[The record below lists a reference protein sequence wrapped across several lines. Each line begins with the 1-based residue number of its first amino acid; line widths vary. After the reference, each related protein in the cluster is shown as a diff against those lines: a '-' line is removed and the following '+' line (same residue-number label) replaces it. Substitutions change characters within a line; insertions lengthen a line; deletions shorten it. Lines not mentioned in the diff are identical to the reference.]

1 MKTVLVMKL
10 TPLEII
16 IYRRK
21 VHVVIKEDQTVDLKQ
36 ADYQLFLQ
44 QRRVDLDSEENFKVC
59 KLRELCAGPSMARGE
74 ECFLREEGEV
84 GRAVVNTV
92 HVFLLVKFL
101 PEKKKTFSS
110 SSCESCPFWYPVR
123 VCPVMSNSLRPYGL

>member
-10 TPLEII
+10 PPLEII

-21 VHVVIKEDQTVDLKQ
+21 VHIVIKEDQTVDLKQ

-44 QRRVDLDSEENFKVC
+44 QRWVDLDSEENCEVC
-59 KLRELCAGPSMARGE
+59 KLREPCAGPSMAREE

-84 GRAVVNTV
+84 GRAVENRV
-92 HVFLLVKFL
+92 HVSLLVKFL
-101 PEKKKTFSS
+101 PEKKKIFSS
-110 SSCESCPFWYPVR
+110 SSCESFPFWYPVR
-123 VCPVMSNSLRPYGL
+123 AYSVMSNSLRCYGL